1 MYGEWEINMCAFIK
15 KSSGLKSFIPSTVD
29 VEKPEFEAEAF
40 RKKFNT
46 LSFILPKRHSLS

>member
-1 MYGEWEINMCAFIK
+1 MYGEWKINMCAFIK